1 MASLT
6 TGGATA
12 AGTFLT
18 NTETVAFE
26 AGVARSQAISVTSAN
41 LALTS
46 TCRFISITCS
56 GGTHCHYQIGVG
68 AQTATSSSH
77 YLRTGERLTLAV
89 PVNANIAVIQGTG
102 ASTTLFITELL
113 Q

>member
-6 TGGATA
+6 TGGSTLV
-12 AGTFLT
+12 GTFLSDST
-18 NTETVAFE
+18 TVAFE
-26 AGVARSQAISVTSAN
+26 AGIARTIAIAATSTN

-46 TCRFISITCS
+46 TCRFISLTCV
-56 GGTHCHYQIGVG
+56 GGTHCHYQIGIG

-77 YLRTGERLTLAV
+77 FLRTGERITLAV
-89 PVNANIAVIQGTG
+89 PASANIAVIQGTG
-102 ASTTLFITELL
+102 ASTTLFITEFV

>member
-6 TGGATA
+6 TGGSTT

-18 NTETVAFE
+18 STETVAFE
-26 AGVARSQAISVTSAN
+26 AGVARSQAIGVTSSN

-46 TCRFISITCS
+46 TCRFISIICV

-89 PVNANIAVIQGTG
+89 PIGANIAVIQGTG

>member
-6 TGGATA
+6 TGGSTA
-12 AGTFLT
+12 AGTFQT
-18 NTETVAFE
+18 NSETVAFE
-26 AGVARSQAISVTSAN
+26 AGVARTIAITATSTN

-46 TCRFISITCS
+46 TCRFISLTCN
-56 GGTHCHYQIGVG
+56 GGTHCHYQTGVG

-77 YLRTGERLTLAV
+77 FLRTGERITLAV
-89 PVNANIAVIQGTG
+89 PANANIAVIQGTG

>member
-6 TGGATA
+6 TGGSTA
-12 AGTFLT
+12 PGTFLSDSGV
-18 NTETVAFE
+18 VAFE
-26 AGVARSQAISVTSAN
+26 TGIARSQAIGVASAN

-46 TCRFISITCS
+46 TCRFISIVCT

-68 AQTATSSSH
+68 AQTATANSH
-77 YLRTGERLTLAV
+77 FLRTGERLTIAV

-102 ASTTLFITELL
+102 ASTTLFITELT

>member
-6 TGGATA
+6 TGGSTT

-18 NTETVAFE
+18 STETVAFE
-26 AGVARSQAISVTSAN
+26 VGTARSQAIGVTSAN

-46 TCRFISITCS
+46 TCRFISITCT

-89 PVNANIAVIQGTG
+89 PIGANIAVIQGTG

>member
-1 MASLT
+1 MASIT
-6 TGGATA
+6 TGGSTA
-12 AGTFLT
+12 ASSYQT
-18 NTETVAFE
+18 NSGMTAFE
-26 AGVARSQAISVTSAN
+26 VGTARIITLGATTVN

-46 TCRFISITCS
+46 TCRFISIIVT

-77 YLRTGERLTLAV
+77 YLKTGERVILAV
-89 PVNANIAVIQGTG
+89 PADANIAAIQGTG
-102 ASTTLFITELL
+102 SSTVLYISELV

>member
-6 TGGATA
+6 TDGTTT
-12 AGTFLT
+12 AGTFLSSS
-18 NTETVAFE
+18 ETTAFE
-26 AGVARSQAISVTSAN
+26 LGTSRSLAIGVTSAN
-41 LALTS
+41 IALTS
-46 TCRFISITCS
+46 TCRFVSLICT

-77 YLRTGERLTLAV
+77 YLRTGERITLMV
-89 PVNANIAVIQGTG
+89 PFGANIAAIQGTG
-102 ASTTLFITELL
+102 ASTTLFITELV

>member
-6 TGGATA
+6 TGGSTT
-12 AGTFLT
+12 AGTFLSDT
-18 NTETVAFE
+18 QTVAFE
-26 AGVARSQAISVTSAN
+26 PGVSRSQAIGTTSAN

-46 TCRFISITCS
+46 TCRFISITCA

-68 AQTATSSSH
+68 AQTATASSH

-89 PVNANIAVIQGTG
+89 PVGANIAVIQGTG

>member
-6 TGGATA
+6 TGGVTTA
-12 AGTFLT
+12 STFLSDT
-18 NTETVAFE
+18 TTVAFE
-26 AGVARSQAISVTSAN
+26 VGTSRSMSIDATTSN

-46 TCRFISITCS
+46 TCRFVSLICT

-68 AQTATSSSH
+68 AQTATNSSH
-77 YLRTGERLTLAV
+77 YLKTGERITLAV
-89 PVNANIAVIQGTG
+89 PADANIAVIQGTG
-102 ASTTLFITELL
+102 ASTTLFITELV

>member
-6 TGGATA
+6 TGGTTT
-12 AGTFLT
+12 AGTFLNSDAT
-18 NTETVAFE
+18 TAFE
-26 AGVARSQAISVTSAN
+26 AGTARTITLGASSVN

-46 TCRFISITCS
+46 TCRFVSLICT

-68 AQTATSSSH
+68 AQTASSSTH
-77 YLRTGERLTLAV
+77 YLKTGEQIVLAV
-89 PVNANIAVIQGTG
+89 PVGANIAAIQGTG
-102 ASTTLFITELL
+102 SSTTLFITELI